1 MQQNAESWQV
11 CSVKSNPNK
20 KEIIMSLIGGNIA
33 EMETVAGRF
42 ALTGEDTLAR
52 GSEVSAFARSQQAE
66 YDNLAHS
73 LVNHINAK
81 AAECRS
87 QAQAMRSVFAS
98 TNWQGNSRVVVENAE
113 ANLNVNLNRILDNA
127 QATAQDFKV
136 KLAEFVA
143 GYEQQVISGQF
154 MSAMSQLKSTYEQL
168 SHATRQ
174 VAAGFEAAD
183 RSISL
188 G

>member
-1 MQQNAESWQV
+1 
-11 CSVKSNPNK
+11 
-20 KEIIMSLIGGNIA
+20 MSLIGGNIA

-113 ANLNVNLNRILDNA
+113 AQLECQPEPHLGQRPSHRSGFQG
-127 QATAQDFKV
+127 QARRVRGRLRA
-136 KLAEFVA
+136 A
-143 GYEQQVISGQF
+143 
-154 MSAMSQLKSTYEQL
+154 
-168 SHATRQ
+168 SHLRAVHVGD
-174 VAAGFEAAD
+174 VAAEVDLRAAGS
-183 RSISL
+183 RHSSSRCWF
-188 G
+188 